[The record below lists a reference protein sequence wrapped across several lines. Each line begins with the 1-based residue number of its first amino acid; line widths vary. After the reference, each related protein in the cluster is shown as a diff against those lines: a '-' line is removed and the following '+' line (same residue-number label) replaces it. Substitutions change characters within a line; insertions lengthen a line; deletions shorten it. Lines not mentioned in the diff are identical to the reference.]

1 MTYSPEM
8 HAGNGLSPQDRE
20 KMAWVETLAHLS
32 RRLGLAT
39 DLTEIFQMATTL
51 IAEAFQV
58 EKCAVF
64 LYEETHQELVGQ
76 APAFGIDQATIE
88 QIRCS
93 LKEGSPGRLIWDRE
107 KPLIIA
113 DSTTDPRLASW
124 RALSQSLRLRS
135 VLICPLWVEHWHV
148 GIVVLAN
155 KRSGR
160 PFSETEATLLR
171 ALADQVT
178 IALVNVRTRHA
189 QAREA
194 RRGHTLAQ
202 MASLLHATLDPRDV
216 VRAAASLVL
225 MAADADRCHVF
236 VRPRTEG
243 SPLPVLSAS
252 RGGEEGKVQTSE
264 SVPSE
269 VIRWFKTHWES
280 LASDRSTIIEEA
292 LLSPLI
298 PSSWITNFHLQ
309 TMAIVPM
316 SARDEVWGYML
327 IEYCRT
333 ARHLDEGEIRFIEGI
348 ARQSGLAFRNAHLYR
363 EVLDELNP
371 LRQSLER
378 YAPLIEGAK
387 VAFLIVQDGRY
398 GYTGGAVTE
407 LLGYTSEEL
416 SEMYLPDVFAPPS
429 QTLVIESYEQ
439 ILEGGIIPSF
449 EAQIVRKD
457 GQEVTVSLSGSLI
470 EFEGQPAVQFV
481 ACDTTEQSQERE
493 RRLLASKLEAVTRLI
508 GNLVGEA
515 RNALTPVVG
524 FTELTLELPD
534 ISPEVRSNLEV
545 IAQGAERAKKTFDT
559 LATWAQIQPPEKSLV
574 NVNHFIQHI
583 LSLKQYE
590 LQSHHIEV
598 ACDFQ
603 KDLPETSLD
612 AQQLQVALLAI
623 IDNARDALLQIPQER
638 RLIVRTK
645 QQQRGFWKLSEM
657 IEIHIEDNGP
667 GIARENLSRVF
678 DPFFST
684 KPPTQ
689 ALGLG
694 LWIAYQ
700 IVKNHNGDLTVRSR
714 EGEGTTFIIALPIL
728 RDEESLEP

>member
-8 HAGNGLSPQDRE
+8 HAGNGISPQDQE
-20 KMAWVETLAHLS
+20 KMVWVETLAHLS
-32 RRLGLAT
+32 RRLCLAT
-39 DLTEIFQMATTL
+39 GLTEIFQLATTL

-64 LYEETHQELVGQ
+64 LYDEARHELVGR
-76 APAFGIDQATIE
+76 APAFGVDRATIE

-93 LKEGSPGRLIWDRE
+93 LDEGAPGRLIWEHD
-107 KPLIIA
+107 KPLVIA
-113 DSTTDPRLASW
+113 DPATDPRLANW
-124 RALSQSLRLRS
+124 RALGRSLGLRS
-135 VLICPLWVEHWHV
+135 LLICPLWVDHWHV

-155 KRSGR
+155 KRSSR
-160 PFSETEATLLR
+160 PFSAAEATFLR

-178 IALVNVRTRHA
+178 IALVNARIQHA
-189 QAREA
+189 QAQEA
-194 RRGHTLAQ
+194 KRGHTLAQ

-216 VRAAASLVL
+216 VRAAASMVL
-225 MAADADRCHVF
+225 MAAGADRCHIF
-236 VRPRTEG
+236 VIPGAEA

-252 RGGEEGKVQTSE
+252 RTEEGTIQASE
-264 SVPSE
+264 GVPGE
-269 VIRWFKTHWES
+269 IIRWFKTHWES
-280 LASDRSTIIEEA
+280 LTIDRSTIIEEA

-298 PSSWITNFHLQ
+298 PSSWITRFHLQ
-309 TMAIVPM
+309 TLAVVPM

-327 IEYCRT
+327 IEYCR
-333 ARHLDEGEIRFIEGI
+333 AVRRFDEGEIRFIESI

-371 LRQSLER
+371 LRQSIER

-387 VAFLIVQDGRY
+387 VAFLVVQDGRY
-398 GYTGGAVTE
+398 GYAGGAVTE
-407 LLGYTSEEL
+407 LLGYSSEEL
-416 SEMYLPDVFAPPS
+416 FEMYLPDVFASPS
-429 QTLVIESYEQ
+429 QTPVIESYEQ
-439 ILEGGIIPSF
+439 ILEGGTIPSF

-457 GQEVTVSLSGSLI
+457 GQEVTVILSGSLI
-470 EFEGQPAVQFV
+470 EFEGRPAVQFV
-481 ACDTTEQSQERE
+481 ACDTTEQSRERE
-493 RRLLASKLEAVTRLI
+493 QRLLASKLEAVTRLI

-534 ISPEVRSNLEV
+534 LTPEVKSNLEV

-574 NVNHFIQHI
+574 NVNHFIRHV

-598 ACDFQ
+598 EWDLQ
-603 KDLPETSLD
+603 KELPETSLD
-612 AQQLQVALLAI
+612 PQQLQMALLAI
-623 IDNARDALLQIPQER
+623 VDNARDALLQVPQDR
-638 RLIVRTK
+638 RLVIRTRRQK
-645 QQQRGFWKLSEM
+645 RGFWKLGEM

-700 IVKNHNGDLTVRSR
+700 IVKNHNGEITVNSR
-714 EGEGTTFIIALPIL
+714 EGEGATFIIALPIL
-728 RDEESLEP
+728 RGEEPLES